1 MIFLALILGENEKR
15 SIRLRRKI
23 AERLAR
29 FLKIQ
34 VEVQGTFPEEAF
46 VGVVNHRSYIDSVCV
61 FKEVDACPV
70 VKSEVARWPI
80 IGFGLKQT
88 ATVFV
93 ERENKSSRK
102 ATRSS
107 IAEFVKRGI
116 STIVFVEGTT
126 YVGPETGEFRPGTFM
141 TAAEHA
147 LPIVPIAIEFEKE
160 EAAWVGDDTFVPHFL
175 SYFAKNKQTKVKVSF
190 GPVLRHSQWDKLRY
204 DAHQWINE
212 ELGRMQKDF
221 KSKSD

>member
-1 MIFLALILGENEKR
+1 MRGIYRFIGFALITAIRIFWMIFLALILGENEKR

-70 VKSEVARWPI
+70 VKSEVSRWPL
-80 IGFGLKQT
+80 IGFGLRRV

-93 ERENKSSRK
+93 ER
-102 ATRSS
+102 
-107 IAEFVKRGI
+107 RG
-116 STIVFVEGTT
+116 VV
-126 YVGPETGEFRPGTFM
+126 
-141 TAAEHA
+141 AC
-147 LPIVPIAIEFEKE
+147 
-160 EAAWVGDDTFVPHFL
+160 
-175 SYFAKNKQTKVKVSF
+175 
-190 GPVLRHSQWDKLRY
+190 
-204 DAHQWINE
+204 
-212 ELGRMQKDF
+212 
-221 KSKSD
+221 